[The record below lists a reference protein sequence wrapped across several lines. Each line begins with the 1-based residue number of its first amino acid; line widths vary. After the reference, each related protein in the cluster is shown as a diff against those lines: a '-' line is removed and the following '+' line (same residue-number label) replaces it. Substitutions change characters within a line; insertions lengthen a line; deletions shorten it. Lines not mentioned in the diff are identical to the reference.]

1 MPSVTIEYSTEAE
14 RVVLEQAVA
23 YFSQMRQLAANAPAG
38 TVLEACEQLA
48 LNDGRQMLRDSLVS
62 AVQSRVQSVDAKKK
76 SPVRSRKDVAG
87 GGS

>member
-23 YFSQMRQLAANAPAG
+23 YFSHMRQLAANAPAG

-48 LNDGRQMLRDSLVS
+48 LSDGRQMLRDSLAS

-76 SPVRSRKDVAG
+76 SPVRGRKDVAG
-87 GGS
+87 VGS